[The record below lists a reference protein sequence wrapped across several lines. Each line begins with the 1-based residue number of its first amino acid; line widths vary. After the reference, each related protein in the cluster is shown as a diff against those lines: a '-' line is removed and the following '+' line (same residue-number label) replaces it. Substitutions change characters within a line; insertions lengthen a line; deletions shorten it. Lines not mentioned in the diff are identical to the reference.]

1 MGHCRVNGGFF
12 SWEHLTGAYPLVH
25 VAMGNPYLLAIYIVI
40 QKSANLFING
50 PWQNSYLQWPLRYIN
65 VYHLKTCSLIT
76 PEMLMEDAEITQLK
90 FDAAFL
96 SSEKTLGAHV
106 VLSVLPQRLQMEPRS
121 AIRDMCIQML
131 VSKQVNLGTA
141 MFLSW
146 KIPEMICWLR

>member
-1 MGHCRVNGGFF
+1 
-12 SWEHLTGAYPLVH
+12 
-25 VAMGNPYLLAIYIVI
+25 
-40 QKSANLFING
+40 
-50 PWQNSYLQWPLRYIN
+50 
-65 VYHLKTCSLIT
+65 
-76 PEMLMEDAEITQLK
+76 MEDAEITQLK

-146 KIPEMICWLR
+146 KIPEMICWLRWLNSQSKNQKQYENPKFPLGKEMMQPPIRHGLG